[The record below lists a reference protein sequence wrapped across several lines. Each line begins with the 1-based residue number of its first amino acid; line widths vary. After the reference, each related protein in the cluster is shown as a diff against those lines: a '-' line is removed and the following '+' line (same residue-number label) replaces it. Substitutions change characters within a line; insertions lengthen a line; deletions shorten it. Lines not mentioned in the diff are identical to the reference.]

1 MKIVCDVA
9 MNQRFIVLW
18 CVAGEN
24 SVWFGHESEV
34 YSSLV
39 HGRWEFCIPALSLS
53 GLLLAGGI
61 SCPEGRCLPV
71 ASRANEKC
79 CCLPGQAGVLLIKG
93 IVVVADAAY
102 SLMQKKSLLF
112 ALNSNN
118 ALLQFVLEVNTW
130 YSHECCGFIV
140 LVSLSACMGESC

>member
-1 MKIVCDVA
+1 MRILHDLA

-24 SVWFGHESEV
+24 SV
-34 YSSLV
+34 YL
-39 HGRWEFCIPALSLS
+39 LSLS
-53 GLLLAGGI
+53 GLLPAGGI

-71 ASRANEKC
+71 TSRASEKC
-79 CCLPGQAGVLLIKG
+79 HCRPGHAAMLLIMG

-118 ALLQFVLEVNTW
+118 ALLQFVLEVNT
-130 YSHECCGFIV
+130 
-140 LVSLSACMGESC
+140 